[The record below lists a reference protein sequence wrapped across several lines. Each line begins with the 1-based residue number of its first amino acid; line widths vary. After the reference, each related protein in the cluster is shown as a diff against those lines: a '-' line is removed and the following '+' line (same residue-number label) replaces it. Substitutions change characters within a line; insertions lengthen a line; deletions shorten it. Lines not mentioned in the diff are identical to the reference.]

1 MAMLYADDHQI
12 IDSSGSDGF
21 VGVVVQVRGLVMA
34 PGVCQLMSLHHKG
47 WKIRLLQIP

>member
-34 PGVCQLMSLHHKG
+34 PGGRQLMFLRH
-47 WKIRLLQIP
+47 